1 MSQLSEENPTIF
13 VSFEDIT
20 KSKCV
25 SCKKTTPIIIAAQY
39 TYNNDE
45 INFSLLCKKC
55 FKKDFPN
62 YTLEKSCIVCGNNFN
77 CAIQK
82 VIFSKKEIVNFKRN
96 FFR

>member
-1 MSQLSEENPTIF
+1 MSEINPTVF
-13 VSFEDIT
+13 ASFEDIT

-25 SCKKTTPIIIAAQY
+25 SCKKITPIIIIAQY

-45 INFSLLCKKC
+45 IVFTLLCKKC

-77 CAIQK
+77 CSVQDI
-82 VIFSKKEIVNFKRN
+82 IFSKKEIAKFKKI
-96 FFR
+96 FFK